1 MLRKETDASGCF
13 FLAWIAVRNELSEFD
28 NMEAVQFREK
38 KQACQNPAV
47 CLIELFV
54 TFENQQGGSLQGHSE
69 KILSKKEDNALCL
82 IQYLFIIQE
91 LGV

>member
-1 MLRKETDASGCF
+1 MLRKETDASGC

-54 TFENQQGGSLQGHSE
+54 TFENQRGGGPLQGHSE